1 MGRRSRPRTSTSSSA
16 SASLSRR
23 SRRARRAA
31 CRCCSWSIHACRR
44 TSIASRFHIPS
55 SSSPLAEPRGDA
67 RRERA
72 RIVPRHGEDR
82 ALRRDRRSP
91 ARRSRAGTRPAGV
104 PCDGGNPV
112 PDFVRADAALHRRP
126 GGELREKNM
135 AHSASPSE
143 RQAHYAVPAPM
154 PWPIMGASALFLM
167 ALGAV
172 FVFNGRAGGW
182 VSIAAG
188 AALLI
193 YMMVR
198 WFGDVI
204 SESEAGKYGHWEDL
218 SFRWGMSFFIFSEV
232 MFFAAFFG
240 TLYWLRQMSVPELG
254 NLEHQALVWPGFT
267 GHWPSAGPGFA
278 EEFSAMGAWGLP
290 AVNTLLLLTSGVTV
304 TFAHLALIRNDRS
317 KLILWLGATILLGVA
332 FLACQATEYA

>member
-1 MGRRSRPRTSTSSSA
+1 
-16 SASLSRR
+16 
-23 SRRARRAA
+23 
-31 CRCCSWSIHACRR
+31 
-44 TSIASRFHIPS
+44 
-55 SSSPLAEPRGDA
+55 
-67 RRERA
+67 
-72 RIVPRHGEDR
+72 
-82 ALRRDRRSP
+82 
-91 ARRSRAGTRPAGV
+91 
-104 PCDGGNPV
+104 
-112 PDFVRADAALHRRP
+112 
-126 GGELREKNM
+126 M
-135 AHSASPSE
+135 AHSASTTTT
-143 RQAHYAVPAPM
+143 RQAHYSVPQPM
-154 PWPIMGASALFLM
+154 PWPIMGSVSLFLM

-172 FVFNGRAGGW
+172 FVFNSSKGGW
-182 VSIAAG
+182 VSIVAG
-188 AALLI
+188 LVLLV

-267 GHWPSAGPGFA
+267 GHWPSAGPGFT

-332 FLACQATEYA
+332 FLACQATEYAHAYSELNLKLTTGAYGSTFFMLTGFHGFHVTVGAIMLTVIWFRCLKGHFKPDHHFAFEGVAWYWHFVDVVWLGLFIFVYWL